1 MPHSAASDLGLHCLQ
16 KYHLWDARLICVN
29 MNLIYEYQSE
39 HENKSGN
46 SVHKNKQENEHRENH
61 DLSHLTKKKV
71 HNHEYAFE
79 YDTEIAFGL
88 TSSLL
93 EFQKIKQTTNE

>member
-1 MPHSAASDLGLHCLQ
+1 MSINLSMRINLG
-16 KYHLWDARLICVN
+16 RR
-29 MNLIYEYQSE
+29 
-39 HENKSGN
+39 
-46 SVHKNKQENEHRENH
+46 KNKQENEHDQENH

-79 YDTEIAFGL
+79 YDTEIAYGL

-93 EFQKIKQTTNE
+93 EV